1 LITKIIYLLSLC
13 LFIGCSFEKDW
24 IVLFDGKSVQG
35 LRGYKQS
42 GFPKQ
47 SWIVVDGT
55 LKSIPENGIDLISE
69 DIFED
74 FELELE
80 WKVEEGGNS
89 GIFYFATEKSVEIW
103 HSAPEMQVLDN
114 TFHNNG
120 KKSKTSAGALYDL
133 IEPVV
138 ENTKPT
144 GEYNH
149 VVIIAKDKHVEH
161 WLNGI
166 KILEY
171 DYQSSEMWKLVD
183 KSKFK
188 DMPFFAKAAK
198 GFIGLQGDHG
208 EVWYR
213 KIRIRNL

>member
-1 LITKIIYLLSLC
+1 MITKIIYLLSLC

-161 WLNGI
+161 WLNGT

-171 DYQSSEMWKLVD
+171 DYQSSEMWELVD

>member
-1 LITKIIYLLSLC
+1 MITKIIYLLSLC

>member
-1 LITKIIYLLSLC
+1 MITKIIYLLSLC
-13 LFIGCSFEKDW
+13 LFIGCSFENDW

-149 VVIIAKDKHVEH
+149 VVI
-161 WLNGI
+161 
-166 KILEY
+166 KIGRASCRER
-171 DYQSSEMWKLVD
+171 V
-183 KSKFK
+183 
-188 DMPFFAKAAK
+188 
-198 GFIGLQGDHG
+198 
-208 EVWYR
+208 
-213 KIRIRNL
+213 